1 MITQNARIEHME
13 MGVNVFV
20 AIAQIMH
27 SVFISLR
34 YVWMDVNED
43 T

>member
-1 MITQNARIEHME
+1 MITQNALIEHME

-27 SVFISLR
+27 SVF
-34 YVWMDVNED
+34 YHCDMFEWM
-43 T
+43 